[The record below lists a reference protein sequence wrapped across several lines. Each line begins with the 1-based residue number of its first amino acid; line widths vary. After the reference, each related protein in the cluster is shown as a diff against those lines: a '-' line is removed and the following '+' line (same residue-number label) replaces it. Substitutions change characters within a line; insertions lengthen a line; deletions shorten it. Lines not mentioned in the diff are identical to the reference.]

1 MSENFV
7 RKTLNVEK
15 IGEKETYTLHDLDLV
30 ETKDGHVFIRIF
42 KQNAKPDSTDQNAYL
57 YELTNS
63 VRNINKMAL
72 VESEQLNNTS
82 MLPLPLVMELQ
93 YLPDTVKLTM
103 VGDTTTIYKVNGVA
117 GVFENEKTTYT
128 VPLSGDTLPDIT
140 VKRGNKVIDVYKLHQ
155 ADLHQTNPLH
165 PEYVKGAKEFCDR
178 LGAVEKQVKKL
189 IDPDVLVE
197 LVEIPGSDNTV
208 VYIKVNTDQPDDPLN
223 NPTRPACLEDIEIFY
238 QNGEYLEKY
247 TPHWIS
253 QMFGKV
259 LKPGTTDQF
268 QNVFYS
274 WYINIQLPQG
284 SPVVVKQNG
293 VIVRSINLPPHTESG
308 DIS

>member
-63 VRNINKMAL
+63 VRTINKMGL

-103 VGDTTTIYKVNGVA
+103 VGDTTTTYKVNGVD
-117 GVFENEKTTYT
+117 GVFDNEKTTYT

-165 PEYVKGAKEFCDR
+165 PEYVKGAKECCDR
-178 LGAVEKQVKKL
+178 LGAVENQVKKL
-189 IDPDVLVE
+189 IHPDVLVGP
-197 LVEIPGSDNTV
+197 VKSDNPS
-208 VYIKVNTDQPDDPLN
+208 VYIVVNTDQPDDPLDS
-223 NPTRPACLEDIEIFY
+223 PTRPAFLDDIEIFY
-238 QNGEYLEKY
+238 QNGEYMEKY
-247 TPHWIS
+247 TGDWNV

-259 LKPGTTDQF
+259 LKPDTTDQF
-268 QNVFYS
+268 QHVFYS
-274 WYINIQLPQG
+274 WNITVQLPQDG
-284 SPVVVKQNG
+284 YVVVKQNDL
-293 VIVRSINLPPHTESG
+293 IVSYVYAQGGG
-308 DIS
+308 DVS

>member
-63 VRNINKMAL
+63 VRTINKMGL

-103 VGDTTTIYKVNGVA
+103 VGDTTTTYKVNGVD
-117 GVFENEKTTYT
+117 GVFDNEKTTYT

-140 VKRGNKVIDVYKLHQ
+140 VKRGNKVIDVYKIHQ

-165 PEYVKGAKEFCDR
+165 PEFVKGAKECCDR
-178 LGAVEKQVKKL
+178 LEALETRVDKHIQ
-189 IDPDVLVE
+189 PPVLVE
-197 LVEIPGSDNTV
+197 PMGSA
-208 VYIKVNTDQPDDPLN
+208 VYIEVNTDQPDDPLDR
-223 NPTRPACLEDIEIFY
+223 PTFPACLNDIEIFY
-238 QNGEYLEKY
+238 QNGEYMEKY
-247 TPHWIS
+247 TNDWTLQPT
-253 QMFGKV
+253 GKV
-259 LKPGTTDQF
+259 LKPDTTDQF
-268 QNVFYS
+268 LHAFYR
-274 WYINIQLPQG
+274 WYINVSLPQG
-284 SPVVVKQNG
+284 GYVVVKQNDL
-293 VIVRSINLPPHTESG
+293 IVSNVYTQGGGGGG
-308 DIS
+308 DVS

>member
-42 KQNAKPDSTDQNAYL
+42 KQNAKPNSTDQNAYL

-63 VRNINKMAL
+63 VRTINKMAL

-93 YLPDTVKLTM
+93 YLPDSVKLTM
-103 VGDTTTIYKVNGVA
+103 VGDTTSTYKVNTID
-117 GVFENEKTTYT
+117 GVFNNEKTTYT
-128 VPLSGDTLPDIT
+128 VPLSGSSLPDIT

-155 ADLHQTNPLH
+155 ADLHQENPLH
-165 PEYVKGAKEFCDR
+165 PEYVKGAKECCDR
-178 LGAVEKQVKKL
+178 LSALETRVNKIIHPELIVEPNGL
-189 IDPDVLVE
+189 
-197 LVEIPGSDNTV
+197 TV
-208 VYIKVNTDQPDDPLN
+208 DIYINTDQPDDPFN
-223 NPTRPACLEDIEIFY
+223 EPTRPACLDDIEVFY
-238 QNGEYLEKY
+238 QDGENMEKLIELNWE
-247 TPHWIS
+247 HEA
-253 QMFGKV
+253 FGQV
-259 LKPGTTDQF
+259 LKPSTTDQF
-268 QNVFYS
+268 LHCFYK
-274 WYINIQLPQG
+274 WYIQLHVPQAG
-284 SPVVVKQNG
+284 YVVVKQNG
-293 VIVRSINLPPHTESG
+293 VIVNSTYVHPSAGGG

>member
-42 KQNAKPDSTDQNAYL
+42 KQNANPDGTDQNAYL

-63 VRNINKMAL
+63 VRTINKMIL
-72 VESEQLNNTS
+72 DYHSEQTNNTGH
-82 MLPLPLVMELQ
+82 LPLPLVMELQ

-103 VGDTTTIYKVNGVA
+103 VGDTTTIYKVNGVD
-117 GVFENEKTTYT
+117 GVFDNEKTTYT

-165 PEYVKGAKEFCDR
+165 PEFVKGAKECCDR
-178 LGAVEKQVKKL
+178 LGAVENQVKKL
-189 IDPDVLVE
+189 IHPDVLVE
-197 LVEIPGSDNTV
+197 PTGSS
-208 VYIKVNTDQPDDPLN
+208 VYIEVNTDQPDDPLD
-223 NPTRPACLEDIEIFY
+223 NPTRPACLDDIEIFY
-238 QNGEYLEKY
+238 QNGEYMEKY
-247 TPHWIS
+247 TGAWNIHT
-253 QMFGKV
+253 FGKV

-268 QNVFYS
+268 QHVFYS
-274 WYINIQLPQG
+274 WNITVQLPQG
-284 SPVVVKQNG
+284 GYVVVKQNDL
-293 VIVRSINLPPHTESG
+293 IVSSVSTQAGGGG
-308 DIS
+308 DVS

>member
-63 VRNINKMAL
+63 VRTINKMSL

-117 GVFENEKTTYT
+117 GVFKNEKTTYT

-165 PEYVKGAKEFCDR
+165 PEYVKGAKECCDR
-178 LGAVEKQVKKL
+178 LGALETKVTKL
-189 IDPDVLVE
+189 
-197 LVEIPGSDNTV
+197 DNPYLYLEVRDST
-208 VYIKVNTDQPDDPLN
+208 VYIHVYTDQPDDPLDS
-223 NPTRPACLEDIEIFY
+223 PTRPAALDDIEIFY
-238 QNGEYLEKY
+238 QNGEYMEKY
-247 TPHWIS
+247 TPNWSH
-253 QMFGKV
+253 QTNGKV
-259 LKPGTTDQF
+259 LKPDTTDQF
-268 QNVFYS
+268 QHVFYT
-274 WYINIQLPQG
+274 WNTEVQLSQRG
-284 SPVVVKQNG
+284 YVVIKQND
-293 VIVRSINLPPHTESG
+293 VIVFSNPVPPR
-308 DIS
+308 